1 MQSRVSARVVV
12 RSSVECGHSVLHRN
26 ISFSCSLLSVR
37 SLEYT
42 LYILLWT
49 SLPILASLLG
59 EDTGLESDPPAI
71 RACRLFL
78 E

>member
-12 RSSVECGHSVLHRN
+12 RSSVECGHSVFHRN

-42 LYILLWT
+42 LYT
-49 SLPILASLLG
+49 YSGYRRPILASLLG
-59 EDTGLESDPPAI
+59 EDIGLGSDPPAI